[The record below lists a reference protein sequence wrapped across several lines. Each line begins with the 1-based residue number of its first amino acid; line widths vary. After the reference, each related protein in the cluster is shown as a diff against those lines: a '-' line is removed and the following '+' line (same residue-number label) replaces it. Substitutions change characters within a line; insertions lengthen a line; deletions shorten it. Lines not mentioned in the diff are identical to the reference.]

1 MTAAR
6 MSRLAMGG
14 AIAGLLLLSAL
25 VAWQGWHEVLRAIER
40 AGWALLLLV
49 PLRLLTLAL
58 DARAWQILLEAAL
71 RTCSAGAAGPAP
83 GLLFLLW
90 VATVREAVNRLLPA
104 GGVGGE
110 VVGMRLVRTRLPDT
124 AATAPIAASVIVEVL
139 LTIAVLYLFCG
150 LGVVL
155 MARIAAG
162 MPQVWVIAAS
172 LALSLPLP
180 LLAWWLL
187 RHAAPFQRLE
197 RWSVRLRGA
206 HFPRL
211 PALPDLDSAGL
222 DAAVA
227 RLFGR
232 HRRLLRALGWQLLSY
247 LLGSLETW
255 YALRLLGHPV
265 DLTAAIAIEALT
277 QAARHASFLVP
288 AGLGV
293 QEAAVL
299 LFGYLAGVG
308 GEVALSLALVKRMRE
323 TVLGLPALLSWHW
336 FEARQFRRTRPA
348 PRVRR
353 RGLRR

>member
-1 MTAAR
+1 
-6 MSRLAMGG
+6 MSRLAVGA

-25 VAWQGWHEVLRAIER
+25 VAWQGWHEVLGAVAH
-40 AGWALLLLV
+40 AGWALLLLA

-58 DARAWQILLEAAL
+58 DVRAWQILLDPLLKPEPDPAL
-71 RTCSAGAAGPAP
+71 PTPLAGTAGPAP
-83 GLLFLLW
+83 GFPFLLW
-90 VATVREAVNRLLPA
+90 VAAVREAVNRLLPA
-104 GGVGGE
+104 AGVGGE
-110 VVGMRLVRTRLPDT
+110 VVGVRLVRTRVPDT
-124 AATAPIAASVIVEVL
+124 AAVAASVIVEVL
-139 LTIAVLYLFCG
+139 LTIVVLYLFCG

-162 MPQVWVIAAS
+162 MHQVWVIAAS

-187 RHAAPFQRLE
+187 RHGALFQRLE
-197 RWSVRLRGA
+197 RWSLRLLGA
-206 HFPRL
+206 RAAPAPGA
-211 PALPDLDSAGL
+211 PALPGLDGARL

-227 RLFGR
+227 RLFG
-232 HRRLLRALGWQLLSY
+232 HHGRLLRALGWQLLSY

-265 DLTAAIAIEALT
+265 DLATAIAIEALT

-323 TVLGLPALLSWHW
+323 IVFGLPALLSWHW
-336 FEARQFRRTRPA
+336 FEAARLRRTLPA
-348 PRVRR
+348 QPLGRR
-353 RGLRR
+353 

>member
-1 MTAAR
+1 
-6 MSRLAMGG
+6 MSRLAIGG
-14 AIAGLLLLSAL
+14 ALAGLLLLSGL
-25 VAWQGWHEVLRAIER
+25 VAWQGWQAVLGALEH

-49 PLRLLTLAL
+49 PLRMFTLAL
-58 DARAWQILLEAAL
+58 DVRAWQILLEPAL
-71 RTCSAGAAGPAP
+71 RARAAGPDP
-83 GLLFLLW
+83 GFLFLFW
-90 VATVREAVNRLLPA
+90 VAAVREAVNRLLPA
-104 GGVGGE
+104 AGVGGE
-110 VVGMRLVRTRLPDT
+110 VVGVRLVRMRLPDT
-124 AATAPIAASVIVEVL
+124 AAVAASVIVEVL

-155 MARIAAG
+155 MAQIAAG
-162 MPQVWVIAAS
+162 MRQVWVIAAS

-187 RHAAPFQRLE
+187 RHGAPFERLE
-197 RWSVRLRGA
+197 RWSLRLLGA
-206 HFPRL
+206 N
-211 PALPDLDSAGL
+211 ASVLPDLDGAGL

-232 HRRLLRALGWQLLSY
+232 HGRLLRALGWQLLSY

-265 DLTAAIAIEALT
+265 DVTAAIAIEALT

-299 LFGYLAGVG
+299 LFGMLAGVG

-336 FEARQFRRTRPA
+336 FEARRLQRTRA
-348 PRVRR
+348 ATRVRPR
-353 RGLRR
+353 

>member
-1 MTAAR
+1 
-6 MSRLAMGG
+6 MSRLAIGG
-14 AIAGLLLLSAL
+14 ALAGLLLLSVL
-25 VAWQGWHEVLRAIER
+25 VAWQGWHDVLGAVGH

-58 DARAWQILLEAAL
+58 DVRAWQVLLQAAL
-71 RTCSAGAAGPAP
+71 PASAARAAGFP
-83 GLLFLLW
+83 FLLW
-90 VATVREAVNRLLPA
+90 VAVVREAVNRLLPA
-104 GGVGGE
+104 AGVGGE
-110 VVGMRLVRTRLPDT
+110 VAGVRLVRTRLPDT
-124 AATAPIAASVIVEVL
+124 AAAAAITASVIVEVL
-139 LTIAVLYLFCG
+139 LTMIVLYLFCG

-155 MARIAAG
+155 MLRIAAG

-187 RHAAPFQRLE
+187 RHGAPFQRLE
-197 RWSVRLRGA
+197 RWSLRLLGA
-206 HFPRL
+206 HSPLRATL
-211 PALPDLDSAGL
+211 PGLDGARL

-232 HRRLLRALGWQLLSY
+232 HGALLRALGWQLLSY

-265 DLTAAIAIEALT
+265 DLATAVAIEALT
-277 QAARHASFLVP
+277 QAVRHASFLVP

-323 TVLGLPALLSWHW
+323 IVLGLPALLSWHW
-336 FEARQFRRTRPA
+336 FEARRLRRTRPEA
-348 PRVRR
+348 RVEPR
-353 RGLRR
+353 

>member
-1 MTAAR
+1 
-6 MSRLAMGG
+6 MSRLAIGG
-14 AIAGLLLLSAL
+14 ALAGLLLLSAL
-25 VAWQGWHEVLRAIER
+25 VAWQGWHAVLGAVGH

-58 DARAWQILLEAAL
+58 DVRAWAILLE
-71 RTCSAGAAGPAP
+71 PAP
-83 GLLFLLW
+83 GAPVARAPGFLFLLW
-90 VATVREAVNRLLPA
+90 VAAVREAVNRLLPA
-104 GGVGGE
+104 AGVGGE
-110 VVGMRLVRTRLPDT
+110 VVGVRLVRTRLPDT
-124 AATAPIAASVIVEVL
+124 AAVAASVIVEVL

-155 MARIAAG
+155 MAQIAAG
-162 MPQVWVIAAS
+162 TRQVWVIAAS

-187 RHAAPFQRLE
+187 RHGAPFQRLE
-197 RWSVRLRGA
+197 RWSLRLLGGRA
-206 HFPRL
+206 
-211 PALPDLDSAGL
+211 PAMPDLDGARL

-232 HRRLLRALGWQLLSY
+232 HGRLLRALGWQLLSW

-265 DLTAAIAIEALT
+265 DVTTAVAIEALT

-299 LFGYLAGVG
+299 LFGVLAGVG

-323 TVLGLPALLSWHW
+323 IVFGLPALLSWHW
-336 FEARQFRRTRPA
+336 FEARRLRRTRPA
-348 PRVRR
+348 QRMRPR
-353 RGLRR
+353 

>member
-1 MTAAR
+1 
-6 MSRLAMGG
+6 MSRLAIGG
-14 AIAGLLLLSAL
+14 ALAGLLLLSAL
-25 VAWQGWHEVLRAIER
+25 VAWQGWHAVLGAVER

-58 DARAWQILLEAAL
+58 DVRAWQILLEPP
-71 RTCSAGAAGPAP
+71 GAEAP
-83 GLLFLLW
+83 LVPGFPFLLW
-90 VATVREAVNRLLPA
+90 VGSVREAVNRLLPA
-104 GGVGGE
+104 AGVGGE
-110 VVGMRLVRTRLPDT
+110 VVGVRLVRTRLPDT
-124 AATAPIAASVIVEVL
+124 AAIAASVIVEVL

-187 RHAAPFQRLE
+187 RHGAPFQRLE
-197 RWSVRLRGA
+197 RWSLRLLGARGT
-206 HFPRL
+206 L
-211 PALPDLDSAGL
+211 PGLDGARL

-232 HRRLLRALGWQLLSY
+232 PGPLLRSLGWQLLSY

-265 DLTAAIAIEALT
+265 DLTTAIAIEALT
-277 QAARHASFLVP
+277 QAVRHASFLVP

-323 TVLGLPALLSWHW
+323 IVLGLPALLSWHW
-336 FEARQFRRTRPA
+336 FEARRLRRTRPA
-348 PRVRR
+348 PRLRR
-353 RGLRR
+353 R

>member
-1 MTAAR
+1 
-6 MSRLAMGG
+6 MSRLAIAG
-14 AIAGLLLLSAL
+14 ALAGLLLLSVL
-25 VAWQGWHEVLRAIER
+25 VAWQGWHAVLGAVEH

-49 PLRLLTLAL
+49 PLRLFTLAL
-58 DARAWQILLEAAL
+58 DVRAWRILLRAA
-71 RTCSAGAAGPAP
+71 GAGPAP
-83 GLLFLLW
+83 APAPGFAFLFW
-90 VATVREAVNRLLPA
+90 VAAVREAVNRLLPA
-104 GGVGGE
+104 AGVGGE
-110 VVGMRLVRTRLPDT
+110 VVGVRLVRTRLPDT
-124 AATAPIAASVIVEVL
+124 AAITASVIVEVL
-139 LTIAVLYLFCG
+139 LTMIVLYLFCG

-187 RHAAPFQRLE
+187 RHGAPFQRLE
-197 RWSVRLRGA
+197 RWCVRLLGRTT
-206 HFPRL
+206 
-211 PALPDLDSAGL
+211 ALPDLDGARL

-232 HRRLLRALGWQLLSY
+232 HGALLRALGWQLLSY

-265 DLTAAIAIEALT
+265 DLATAIAIEALT
-277 QAARHASFLVP
+277 QAVRHASFLVP

-299 LFGYLAGVG
+299 LFGLLGGVG
-308 GEVALSLALVKRMRE
+308 GEIALSLALVKRMRE
-323 TVLGLPALLSWHW
+323 IVLGLPALLSWHW
-336 FEARQFRRTRPA
+336 FEARRLRRTRPA
-348 PRVRR
+348 PRVRPR
-353 RGLRR
+353 

>member
-1 MTAAR
+1 MTAGR
-6 MSRLAMGG
+6 MSRLAIVG
-14 AIAGLLLLSAL
+14 ALAGLLLLSAL
-25 VAWQGWHEVLRAIER
+25 VAWQGWQEVLRAVER

-58 DARAWQILLEAAL
+58 DVRAWQVLLEPAL
-71 RTCSAGAAGPAP
+71 QTPAAGPAAGFP
-83 GLLFLLW
+83 FLLW
-90 VATVREAVNRLLPA
+90 VAAVREAVNRLLPA
-104 GGVGGE
+104 AGVGGE
-110 VVGMRLVRTRLPDT
+110 VVGVRLVRTRLPDT
-124 AATAPIAASVIVEVL
+124 AAISASVIVEVL
-139 LTIAVLYLFCG
+139 LTMVVLYLFCG

-155 MARIAAG
+155 MAQIAAG
-162 MPQVWVIAAS
+162 MRHVWVIAAS

-187 RHAAPFQRLE
+187 RHGAPFQRLE
-197 RWSVRLRGA
+197 RWSLRLLGTRT
-206 HFPRL
+206 L
-211 PALPDLDSAGL
+211 TLPDLDGARL

-232 HRRLLRALGWQLLSY
+232 HALLLRALGWQLLSY

-265 DLTAAIAIEALT
+265 DLATAIAIEALT
-277 QAARHASFLVP
+277 QAVRHASFLVP

-323 TVLGLPALLSWHW
+323 IVLGLPALLSWHW
-336 FEARQFRRTRPA
+336 FEAVQLRRTRPA
-348 PRVRR
+348 PRVRPR
-353 RGLRR
+353 

>member
-1 MTAAR
+1 
-6 MSRLAMGG
+6 MSRLAIGG
-14 AIAGLLLLSAL
+14 AIAGLVLLSVL
-25 VAWQGWHEVLRAIER
+25 VAWQDWHAVPDAIGQ

-49 PLRLLTLAL
+49 PLRLFILAL
-58 DARAWQILLEAAL
+58 DARAWQLLLEPAL
-71 RTCSAGAAGPAP
+71 RAPAAGAAGPAP
-83 GLLFLLW
+83 GFLFLLW
-90 VATVREAVNRLLPA
+90 VASVRDAVNRLLPVA
-104 GGVGGE
+104 GVGGE
-110 VVGMRLVRTRLPDT
+110 VVGVRLVRTRLPDT
-124 AATAPIAASVIVEVL
+124 DATAPIAASVIVEVL
-139 LTIAVLYLFCG
+139 LTIIVLYLFCG

-162 MPQVWVIAAS
+162 TRQVWVIAAS

-187 RHAAPFQRLE
+187 RHGAPFQRLA
-197 RWSVRLRGA
+197 RWSVRLPGA
-206 HFPRL
+206 RST
-211 PALPDLDSAGL
+211 ALPGLDGARL

-227 RLFGR
+227 RLFGC
-232 HRRLLRALGWQLLSY
+232 HRLLLRALGWQLLSW

-265 DLTAAIAIEALT
+265 GVTAAIAIEALT

-308 GEVALSLALVKRMRE
+308 GEVALSLAVVKRMRE
-323 TVLGLPALLSWHW
+323 IVLGLPALLSWHW
-336 FEARQFRRTRPA
+336 FEARRLRRTRPEA
-348 PRVRR
+348 RVGPR
-353 RGLRR
+353 

>member
-1 MTAAR
+1 
-6 MSRLAMGG
+6 MSRLAIGG

-25 VAWQGWHEVLRAIER
+25 VAWQGWHEVLRAVEH
-40 AGWALLLLV
+40 AGWALLLLL

-58 DARAWQILLEAAL
+58 DVRAWQILLAPLPETAL
-71 RTCSAGAAGPAP
+71 RTPAAGPAP
-83 GLLFLLW
+83 GFVFLLW
-90 VATVREAVNRLLPA
+90 VAAVREAVNRLLPA
-104 GGVGGE
+104 AGVGGE
-110 VVGMRLVRTRLPDT
+110 VVGVRLVRTRLPDT
-124 AATAPIAASVIVEVL
+124 AAVAASVIVEVL
-139 LTIAVLYLFCG
+139 LTMTVLYLFCG

-155 MARIAAG
+155 MAQIAAG
-162 MPQVWVIAAS
+162 MRQVWVIAAS

-187 RHAAPFQRLE
+187 RHGAPFQRLE
-197 RWSVRLRGA
+197 RWSVRLLGA
-206 HFPRL
+206 HSSRL
-211 PALPDLDSAGL
+211 PALPDLDGARL

-232 HRRLLRALGWQLLSY
+232 HGPLLRALGWQLLSY

-265 DLTAAIAIEALT
+265 DLAAAIAIEALT
-277 QAARHASFLVP
+277 QAVRHASFLVP

-323 TVLGLPALLSWHW
+323 IVLGLPALLSWHW

-348 PRVRR
+348 PRLRR
-353 RGLRR
+353 R

>member
-1 MTAAR
+1 MN
-6 MSRLAMGG
+6 RLAVGG

-25 VAWQGWHEVLRAIER
+25 VAWQGWQAVLGSLDR
-40 AGWALLLLV
+40 AGWALLLVV

-58 DARAWQILLEAAL
+58 DVRAWQILLQA
-71 RTCSAGAAGPAP
+71 TPPAP
-83 GLLFLLW
+83 GFLFLLW
-90 VATVREAVNRLLPA
+90 AAAVREAVNRLLPA
-104 GGVGGE
+104 AGVGGD
-110 VVGMRLVRTRLPDT
+110 VVGVRLVRTRLPDT
-124 AATAPIAASVIVEVL
+124 AAVAASVIVEVL
-139 LTIAVLYLFCG
+139 ITIAVLYLFCG
-150 LGVVL
+150 LGVLL

-162 MPQVWVIAAS
+162 MPEVWVIAAG

-187 RHAAPFQRLE
+187 RHGAPFQRLE
-197 RWSVRLRGA
+197 RWS
-206 HFPRL
+206 
-211 PALPDLDSAGL
+211 ALPDLDGARL

-232 HRRLLRALGWQLLSY
+232 HGRLLAALGWQLLSY

-265 DLTAAIAIEALT
+265 DLATAVAIEALT

-299 LFGYLAGVG
+299 LFGHLAGVS

-323 TVLGLPALLSWHW
+323 VVTGLPALLSWQW
-336 FEARQFRRTRPA
+336 FEAMRLRQPH
-348 PRVRR
+348 
-353 RGLRR
+353 

>member
-1 MTAAR
+1 
-6 MSRLAMGG
+6 MSRLAIGG
-14 AIAGLLLLSAL
+14 ALAGLLLLSAL
-25 VAWQGWHEVLRAIER
+25 VAWQGWHEVLRAVAR

-58 DARAWQILLEAAL
+58 DTRAWQLLLEPL
-71 RTCSAGAAGPAP
+71 REPAPRMSAAGAAGPAP
-83 GLLFLLW
+83 GFLFLLW
-90 VATVREAVNRLLPA
+90 VAAVREAVNRLLPA
-104 GGVGGE
+104 AGVGGE
-110 VVGMRLVRTRLPDT
+110 VVGVRLVRTRFPDT
-124 AATAPIAASVIVEVL
+124 AAITASVIVEVL
-139 LTIAVLYLFCG
+139 LTIVVLYLFCG

-162 MPQVWVIAAS
+162 MRQVWVIAAS

-187 RHAAPFQRLE
+187 RHGAPFQRLE
-197 RWSVRLRGA
+197 RWSVRLLGA
-206 HFPRL
+206 HSPL
-211 PALPDLDSAGL
+211 PPVLPDLDGARL

-232 HRRLLRALGWQLLSY
+232 HALLLRSLGWQLLSY

-265 DLTAAIAIEALT
+265 DLTTAIAIEALT
-277 QAARHASFLVP
+277 QAARHASFLMP

-348 PRVRR
+348 PRVRSR
-353 RGLRR
+353 

>member
-1 MTAAR
+1 
-6 MSRLAMGG
+6 MSRLAIGS

-25 VAWQGWHEVLRAIER
+25 VAWQGWQAVLRAVEH

-58 DARAWQILLEAAL
+58 DVRAWAILLEPAL
-71 RTCSAGAAGPAP
+71 RTPAAGAAGPAP
-83 GLLFLLW
+83 GFLFLLW
-90 VATVREAVNRLLPA
+90 VAAVREAVNRLLPA
-104 GGVGGE
+104 AGVGGE
-110 VVGMRLVRTRLPDT
+110 VVGVRLVRTRLPDT
-124 AATAPIAASVIVEVL
+124 AAVAAVAASVIVEVL
-139 LTIAVLYLFCG
+139 LTITVLYLFCG

-162 MPQVWVIAAS
+162 MRQVWVIAAS

-187 RHAAPFQRLE
+187 RHGAPFQRLE
-197 RWSVRLRGA
+197 RWSMRLPGA
-206 HFPRL
+206 HTL
-211 PALPDLDSAGL
+211 ALPDLDGARL

-232 HRRLLRALGWQLLSY
+232 HGRLLRALGWQLLSY

-265 DLTAAIAIEALT
+265 GLTTAIAIEALT

-308 GEVALSLALVKRMRE
+308 GEVALSLALVTRMRE

-336 FEARQFRRTRPA
+336 FEARQLRRTRPA
-348 PRVRR
+348 PRLRR
-353 RGLRR
+353 R

>member
-1 MTAAR
+1 MN
-6 MSRLAMGG
+6 RLAIGG
-14 AIAGLLLLSAL
+14 ALAGLLLLSVL
-25 VAWQGWHEVLRAIER
+25 VAWQGWHEVLRAVAH
-40 AGWALLLLV
+40 AGWALLLLA

-58 DARAWQILLEAAL
+58 DVRAWQVLLEAAQ
-71 RTCSAGAAGPAP
+71 RAPAGGAVP
-83 GLLFLLW
+83 GFPFLFW
-90 VATVREAVNRLLPA
+90 VAAVREAVNRLLPA
-104 GGVGGE
+104 AGVGGE
-110 VVGMRLVRTRLPDT
+110 VVGVRLVRTRRADT
-124 AATAPIAASVIVEVL
+124 VAIAASVIVEVL
-139 LTIAVLYLFCG
+139 LTVIVLYLFCG

-162 MPQVWVIAAS
+162 VRQVWVIAAS

-187 RHAAPFQRLE
+187 RHGAPFQRLE
-197 RWSVRLRGA
+197 RWSLRLLGA
-206 HFPRL
+206 GGRVL
-211 PALPDLDSAGL
+211 AGLDGAGL

-227 RLFGR
+227 RLFG
-232 HRRLLRALGWQLLSY
+232 HQGALLRALGWQLLSY

-265 DLTAAIAIEALT
+265 DLAGAVAIEALT
-277 QAARHASFLVP
+277 QAVRHASFLVP

-323 TVLGLPALLSWHW
+323 IVFGLPALLSWHW
-336 FEARQFRRTRPA
+336 FEARHLHRTRPA
-348 PRVRR
+348 APVRPR
-353 RGLRR
+353 

>member
-1 MTAAR
+1 
-6 MSRLAMGG
+6 MSRLAIGG
-14 AIAGLLLLSAL
+14 ALAGLLLLSAL
-25 VAWQGWHEVLRAIER
+25 VAWQGWHAVLGAVEQ

-58 DARAWQILLEAAL
+58 DARAWQILLEPARQAP
-71 RTCSAGAAGPAP
+71 AAGPAP
-83 GLLFLLW
+83 GFLFLLW
-90 VATVREAVNRLLPA
+90 VAAVREAVNRLLPA
-104 GGVGGE
+104 AGVGGE
-110 VVGMRLVRTRLPDT
+110 VVGVRLARTRLPDT
-124 AATAPIAASVIVEVL
+124 AAVAASVIVEVL
-139 LTIAVLYLFCG
+139 LTIVVLYLFCG

-187 RHAAPFQRLE
+187 RHGAPFQRLE
-197 RWSVRLRGA
+197 RWSVRLLGA
-206 HFPRL
+206 RSPL
-211 PALPDLDSAGL
+211 PPALPDLDGARL

-232 HRRLLRALGWQLLSY
+232 HGRLLRSLGWQLLSY

-255 YALRLLGHPV
+255 FALRLLGHPV
-265 DLTAAIAIEALT
+265 DLATAIAIEALT
-277 QAARHASFLVP
+277 QAVRHASFLVP

-299 LFGYLAGVG
+299 LFGYLGGVG

-323 TVLGLPALLSWHW
+323 IVLGLPALLSWHW
-336 FEARQFRRTRPA
+336 FEARQFRRTRPP
-348 PRVRR
+348 PRLGRH
-353 RGLRR
+353 

>member
-1 MTAAR
+1 
-6 MSRLAMGG
+6 MSRLAIGG

-25 VAWQGWHEVLRAIER
+25 VAWQGWHAVLDAVGR

-58 DARAWQILLEAAL
+58 DVRAWQILLEP
-71 RTCSAGAAGPAP
+71 AGAEAP
-83 GLLFLLW
+83 LVPGFPFLLW
-90 VATVREAVNRLLPA
+90 VGSVREAVNRLLPA
-104 GGVGGE
+104 AGVGGE
-110 VVGMRLVRTRLPDT
+110 VVGVRLVRTRLSDT
-124 AATAPIAASVIVEVL
+124 AAITASVIVEVL
-139 LTIAVLYLFCG
+139 LTIVVLYLFCG

-187 RHAAPFQRLE
+187 RHGAPFQRLE
-197 RWSVRLRGA
+197 RWSVRLLGA
-206 HFPRL
+206 RTG
-211 PALPDLDSAGL
+211 ALPGLDGARL

-232 HRRLLRALGWQLLSY
+232 HARLLRSLGWQLLSY

-255 YALRLLGHPV
+255 YALRLLDHPV
-265 DLTAAIAIEALT
+265 DLATAVAIEALT
-277 QAARHASFLVP
+277 QAVRHASFLVP

-323 TVLGLPALLSWHW
+323 IVLGLPALLSWHW
-336 FEARQFRRTRPA
+336 FEARRLRRTRPA
-348 PRVRR
+348 PPRVRP
-353 RGLRR
+353 